1 MTTLEIILLAGFIVA
16 LGHFIKGLSGFA
28 SALFAIPLLALFL
41 DIKFVVPV
49 FLLFDFVSGI
59 ILTVQT
65 RKFIDR
71 KEAMLLLLGLVIG
84 TGIGTYFLVSF
95 GDVALKRVFGGLV
108 ILFALRM
115 LIWNNEGVRKQINR
129 IWAPVSGFLGGCIGG
144 MFGLNGPPMILYLTQ
159 QLKDKRVFRAT
170 LYAVFFVD
178 ACYRLILYSFSRL
191 ITVEIIKFALYLT
204 PFLLIGLFLGSKLH
218 NKINERIF
226 RIVIAVILSCAGVLL
241 LIG

>member
-1 MTTLEIILLAGFIVA
+1 MTTLEITLLAGFIVA

-71 KEAMLLLLGLVIG
+71 KEAMRLLLGLVIG
-84 TGIGTYFLVSF
+84 TGLGTYFLVSF
-95 GDVALKRVFGGLV
+95 GDVALKRVFGGLI

-115 LIWNNEGVRKQINR
+115 LLWKNESAKKQVSR
-129 IWAPVSGFLGGCIGG
+129 IWAPISGFLGGCVGG
-144 MFGLNGPPMILYLTQ
+144 MFGLNGPPMILYLTH
-159 QLKDKRVFRAT
+159 QLKDKPVFRAT
-170 LYAVFFVD
+170 LYAVFFAD

-218 NKINERIF
+218 AKIKESAFQKIVASILLATGIF
-226 RIVIAVILSCAGVLL
+226 LIV
-241 LIG
+241 